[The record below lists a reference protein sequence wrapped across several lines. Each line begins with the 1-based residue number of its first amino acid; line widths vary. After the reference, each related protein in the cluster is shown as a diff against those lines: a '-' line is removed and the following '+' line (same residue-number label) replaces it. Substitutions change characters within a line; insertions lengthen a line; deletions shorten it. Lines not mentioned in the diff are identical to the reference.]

1 MNISVAHVVEDIIEE
16 ISQSAVNIS
25 FNGKQLKVVTYT
37 QEHTRKPHTDS
48 RKIEESMSHI
58 NEVDVEVS
66 PQLDLEAVIS

>member
-16 ISQSAVNIS
+16 
-25 FNGKQLKVVTYT
+25 LKVVTYT